1 MNKRSFIRSCFHQF
15 MTPRECELEG
25 HAYGF
30 HLSRGE
36 IERFYKSFEVEAE
49 PEELPADLL
58 DNWENA
64 NYAYL

>member
-1 MNKRSFIRSCFHQF
+1 MNKQSFVRSCFHQF

-30 HLSRGE
+30 RLSRGE
-36 IERFYKSFEVEAE
+36 IERFYQSFELEV
-49 PEELPADLL
+49 LPADQL
-58 DNWENA
+58 DNWENV

>member
-1 MNKRSFIRSCFHQF
+1 MNKQSFIRGCFHQF

-25 HAYGF
+25 RAYGF
-30 HLSRGE
+30 HLSREE

-49 PEELPADLL
+49 LEELPADLL

-64 NYAYL
+64 NYAYI

>member
-1 MNKRSFIRSCFHQF
+1 MNKQSFIRSCFNQF

-36 IERFYKSFEVEAE
+36 IERFYQSFEIELE
-49 PEELPADLL
+49 IEELPADHL
-58 DNWENA
+58 DAWENA
-64 NYAYL
+64 TYA

>member
-1 MNKRSFIRSCFHQF
+1 MNKQSFIRSCFNQF

-36 IERFYKSFEVEAE
+36 IERFYRSFELEVS
-49 PEELPADLL
+49 ELPADHL
-58 DNWENA
+58 DAWENMH
-64 NYAYL
+64 YA